1 MRGLLGFFVLFI
13 FIILLF
19 FQLPD
24 QSEEAR
30 ELTLSVA
37 GYCRAGNV
45 QKLMANMHF
54 STLREEPSQAPLVLS
69 SRKIDSLWLWEIAQH
84 GFWGKG
90 ESLLGKLEIKR
101 LSQWAQIPE
110 RKIYALV
117 YKKSYIAFVSNQNPS
132 QKTFWKILACHL
144 SPWQG
149 VQVLLSGRG
158 EGGIFLAIENG
169 RIWFQKGEYVD
180 SLDIETYF
188 SP

>member
-13 FIILLF
+13 FITLLF

-30 ELTLSVA
+30 ELTLSFA
-37 GYCRAGNV
+37 SYCRAGNV
-45 QKLMANMHF
+45 QELMASMHF
-54 STLREEPSQAPLVLS
+54 STLREVSSQAPLVLS
-69 SRKIDSLWLWEIAQH
+69 SGKMDSLWLWEIAQH

-90 ESLLGKLEIKR
+90 ESLLGKLEVKR
-101 LSQWAQIPE
+101 LSQWAQVPE
-110 RKIYALV
+110 RKIYALA
-117 YKKSYIAFVSNQNPS
+117 YKKSYVAFIPNQNPS

-149 VQVLLSGRG
+149 IQVLLSKRG
-158 EGGIFLAIENG
+158 KEGKFLAIENG
-169 RIWFQKGEYVD
+169 CIWFQKEGSVD